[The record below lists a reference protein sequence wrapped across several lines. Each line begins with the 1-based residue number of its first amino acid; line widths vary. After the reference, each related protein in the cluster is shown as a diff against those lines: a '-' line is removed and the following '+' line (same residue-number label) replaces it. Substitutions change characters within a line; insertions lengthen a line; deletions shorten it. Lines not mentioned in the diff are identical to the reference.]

1 MILEDTNPKMPRFT
15 TNPMSKNILL
25 LETVADEA
33 MILLEKADD
42 ITIHTG
48 FDEITLEKHISETR
62 IDAIITRGKGQ
73 VRAALMDQLP
83 DLKVISRCGVG
94 LDNIDVSEATKRG
107 IKVVNAPNSNAD
119 TIAEHTIAVLLMLQR
134 NLYNAIRMT
143 KESKWAD
150 RSNYVGDETH
160 GKILGIIGMG
170 NIGKKVANIATA
182 LGMKVVYWSAH
193 EEAVPYPFLPF
204 EEILST
210 SDIVSL
216 HLPLTPKTENLIDKE
231 AFKKMKPSA
240 LLINTARGGII
251 DQNALYNS
259 LNQKTIAGFAAD
271 VLVEEPPKENDP
283 LLLLDNVLVTAHV
296 GSLTSTTYTKM
307 CTMTVENTLAILRG
321 ERPMENCIFNRNELQ
336 LT

>member
-1 MILEDTNPKMPRFT
+1 
-15 TNPMSKNILL
+15 MSKNILL
-25 LETVADEA
+25 LETVADDA
-33 MILLEKADD
+33 MTLLEKADD
-42 ITIHTG
+42 ITILTG
-48 FDEITLEKHISETR
+48 FDEISLKKHISATP

-94 LDNIDVSEATKRG
+94 LDNIDVSQATKRG

-119 TIAEHTIAVLLMLQR
+119 TIAEHTIALLLMLQR
-134 NLYNAIRMT
+134 NLYNAVRMT
-143 KESKWAD
+143 KENKWAN

-193 EEAVPYPFLPF
+193 EEAVSYPFLPF
-204 EEILST
+204 EEVLST

-216 HLPLTPKTENLIDKE
+216 HLPLTPKTINLIDKE
-231 AFKKMKPSA
+231 AFKKMKPTA
-240 LLINTARGGII
+240 LLVNTARGGII
-251 DQNALYNS
+251 DQNELYNS
-259 LNQKTIAGFAAD
+259 LHQKSIAGFAAD
-271 VLVEEPPKENDP
+271 VLAEEPPKESDP